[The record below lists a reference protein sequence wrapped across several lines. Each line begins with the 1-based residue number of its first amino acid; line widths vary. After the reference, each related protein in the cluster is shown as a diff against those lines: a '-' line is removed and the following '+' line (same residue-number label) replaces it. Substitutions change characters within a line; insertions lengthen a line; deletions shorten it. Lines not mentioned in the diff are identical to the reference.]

1 MTNFQNEFQELF
13 RFTFQETFSKSS
25 LKQSSSEPENFVKL
39 FSDSFSES
47 FLFSFSKAYTHPSNN
62 EISMERKPKE
72 IYKEETKSTSGS
84 SSSTSSRIKNRI
96 QQKLKDNSSRYS
108 LSLDELKKTPESKEL
123 RKSLS
128 VLENKSVSSHF
139 QSPESPNTNGLK
151 GTKDAL
157 NLFPLFKENNK
168 PSSFIGVTTS
178 PIPLDEIS
186 GIFLDDSFG
195 ESLKI
200 FSELEKKSESTTK
213 NTIIVSNVKGE
224 EKKKDIFSS
233 KSFEILISQEFSNLF
248 KKSINE
254 NKK

>member
-25 LKQSSSEPENFVKL
+25 SKQSSSEPESFVKL

-47 FLFSFSKAYTHPSNN
+47 FLFSFSKAYAHPSNDD
-62 EISMERKPKE
+62 MEPKE
-72 IYKEETKSTSGS
+72 IHKEETKSTSGS
-84 SSSTSSRIKNRI
+84 SSSASSRIKNRI
-96 QQKLKDNSSRYS
+96 KQKLKDNSSRHS

-128 VLENKSVSSHF
+128 ILENKSVSI
-139 QSPESPNTNGLK
+139 PNGLK
-151 GTKDAL
+151 GIKDAL
-157 NLFPLFKENNK
+157 DIFPVFKEKSESNSYK
-168 PSSFIGVTTS
+168 GVTMS
-178 PIPLDEIS
+178 PLDEIS
-186 GIFLDDSFG
+186 EMFLDDSFG
-195 ESLKI
+195 ESIKM

-213 NTIIVSNVKGE
+213 NTIFVSNAKGE

-233 KSFEILISQEFSNLF
+233 KSFEFLISKEFSNLF
-248 KKSINE
+248 KKSIINE